1 MNIGICVLL
10 SILLLMGAHGLLFQL
25 PTTPLEVWIFLTG
38 AAAVWLA
45 VKEHVWNWPVGLV
58 NVALWTV
65 MFMQQ
70 RLYANVGLQAV
81 YVISGLLG
89 WWWWT
94 QKSDGEAKLKIADA
108 SRPFQ
113 IGLWALCL
121 ALSYPAQL
129 FLISIGGAATYW
141 DGLTTLLSLAG
152 QYLLMKKLRQTWYFW
167 IVADVVYVALFISQ
181 KLYLSAGLY
190 SILLVMCIVGIRD
203 WRQQDAV

>member
-1 MNIGICVLL
+1 
-10 SILLLMGAHGLLFQL
+10 MGAHGLLFQL

-38 AAAVWLA
+38 AATVWLA

-94 QKSDGEAKLKIADA
+94 QKSNGEAKLKIADA
-108 SRPFQ
+108 SRPFH
-113 IGLWALCL
+113 IGLWALCF
-121 ALSYPAQL
+121 ALSYLAQL
-129 FLISIGGAATYW
+129 LLIRMGGAATYW

-152 QYLLMKKLRQTWYFW
+152 QYMLMKKLRQTWYFW

-190 SILLVMCIVGIRD
+190 SILLVMCIVGIQD
-203 WRQQDAV
+203 WRKQDAV